1 MQNQEI
7 ERICPES
14 RNGWR
19 QWLAENSIDKQA
31 VWLVYHKK
39 KSEST
44 TITWNDAVEE
54 ALCFGWIDGV
64 RKTIDADTFMQY
76 FCKRKAKSTWSKIN
90 KLKVQSLIEQGIF
103 TPAGHK
109 SVEIAKSN
117 GSWSILDDVEELII
131 PLDLEQEF
139 KSKPGSKEFFL
150 SLSKSKKKEI
160 LQSLVLARRPETRQA
175 RIIKIVEQ
183 ASGL

>member
-1 MQNQEI
+1 MQNMEI
-7 ERICPES
+7 ARICPKS
-14 RNGWR
+14 RTAWR
-19 QWLAENSIDKQA
+19 QWLAENSTDKQA

-44 TITWNDAVEE
+44 TLTWTDAVEE

-64 RKTIDADTFMQY
+64 RKTIDTDTFMQY

-117 GSWSILDDVEELII
+117 GSWSILDEVEELII
-131 PLDLEQEF
+131 PLDLEKEF
-139 KSKPGSKEFFL
+139 ESRPGSKELFL

-160 LQSLVLARRPETRQA
+160 LQSLVLARKPETRQA
-175 RIIKIVEQ
+175 RIIKMVELIR
-183 ASGL
+183 G